1 MAPTTVHV
9 KATSGSKITVSVELS
24 LTVSELKATLAAEN
38 KANVPANQQR
48 LIYRGHVM
56 KDERTLE
63 SYGLADEHT
72 VHLVKGPAPGGGTA
86 AKTAPAAAAASA
98 TVPTPPAGGNA
109 VPPSTGVGNAGTT
122 GGFGGFGGFGG
133 MGGFGGL
140 GGMGA
145 MGGDFSQMQQQMA
158 QNPEMMREMMNSP
171 LMRHAM
177 EEMSRNPEM
186 LRQMIQS
193 DPRMREVME
202 ANPELGH
209 ALSDPETIRRTLEVA
224 RNPELMREQMRL
236 SDRAFANIES
246 HPEGFNAMARMHQ
259 DVSEPMMRAAEG
271 RGERGGHAPSTNAAD
286 NPFAAMFAANPVGG
300 GEGGASA
307 ASSDAAAARGQTANA
322 PGGRASPADPWAP
335 AGGGAGGAGANPFAS
350 MFSTGVGFGGG
361 GPFGGGTPFGG
372 GAGGLPPDQMLSQM
386 EAMLANPAM
395 GPMMRSMMS
404 DPAVIGQMLDAD
416 PALRAMAE
424 ANPGMREMLQNP
436 EMLRRMSD
444 PETLRNNLRAMRQM
458 GMGTPGFGGGAGG
471 GFGASPDPATP
482 PEEMYA
488 SQLAQM
494 KDMGFYDEAQNI
506 RVLQQCMGNVSAAIE
521 RLLAGP

>member
-1 MAPTTVHV
+1 MAPTTIHV
-9 KATSGSKITVSVELS
+9 KATSGSKITVSVEMS
-24 LTVSELKATLAAEN
+24 LTVSELKATLAAED

-56 KDERTLE
+56 KDERALE

-72 VHLVKGPAPGGGTA
+72 VHLVKGPAPGGGAA
-86 AKTAPAAAAASA
+86 AKAAPAAAAASA
-98 TVPTPPAGGNA
+98 AAPAPPAGGNA
-109 VPPSTGVGNAGTT
+109 VPPSTGFGNAGTT

-133 MGGFGGL
+133 MSGFGGM
-140 GGMGA
+140 GGMGG

-171 LMRHAM
+171 MMRSAM
-177 EEMSRNPEM
+177 DEMSRNPEL
-186 LRQMIQS
+186 LRQMMQS

-209 ALSDPETIRRTLEVA
+209 ALNDPETIRRTLEVA

-271 RGERGGHAPSTNAAD
+271 RGEPGGRGPSTNAAD

-300 GEGGASA
+300 GDGGVSA
-307 ASSDAAAARGQTANA
+307 ASAGAGAAAEGRTASA
-322 PGGRASPADPWAP
+322 PGGTPSPADPWAP
-335 AGGGAGGAGANPFAS
+335 ASGAAGAGGANPFAS
-350 MFSTGVGFGGG
+350 MFGAGGGFGGA
-361 GPFGGGTPFGG
+361 PFGG
-372 GAGGLPPDQMLSQM
+372 GASGLPPDQMLSQM

-416 PALRAMAE
+416 PALRAMTA

-444 PETLRNNLRAMRQM
+444 PETLRNNLRMMQQMQQM
-458 GMGTPGFGGGAGG
+458 GMGAPGMAGGPAG
-471 GFGASPDPATP
+471 GFGAAPGSAAP

-494 KDMGFYDEAQNI
+494 KDMGFFDEAQNI